1 MWGSEGSVPGP
12 QTGRGA
18 TRKSLRRTRSG
29 ARSVGPLS
37 GALCPRSGS
46 LSLVSPCSGAPD
58 SGDAEM
64 NSVDTNSKSA
74 IASPPVMPG
83 EFRLEVVV
91 VPVSD
96 IDRAKSFYEGLG
108 WQLDAEAAVEDGFR
122 AAESAQP

>member
-1 MWGSEGSVPGP
+1 
-12 QTGRGA
+12 
-18 TRKSLRRTRSG
+18 
-29 ARSVGPLS
+29 
-37 GALCPRSGS
+37 
-46 LSLVSPCSGAPD
+46 
-58 SGDAEM
+58 M

-83 EFRLEVVV
+83 EYRLEVVV